1 MSNVISPQPARAKA
15 SASAYPLRGTL
26 KGALA
31 TLVLLLLALLFWQ
44 LLDQLQQTRKNQRQ
58 QAIDYSAE
66 LADHLSLNLALNAQ
80 IALNLLPIVESPQ
93 DSQQQQQL
101 LHKLQRSL
109 PDVRSFA
116 LLDASGQILSD
127 SASDSHDAPW
137 LAELIQRSHLQRY
150 YYSNPADGSVV
161 HVLLH
166 QSSGA
171 SPSYWVL
178 RLAPSFLQTLV
189 RQSEGSF
196 KPTWVIENRLSRQ
209 VIKRDEHSTPT
220 LGMLEPDEMADSALL
235 VPLSNSDWQLRGLFD
250 QQAVIE

>member
-1 MSNVISPQPARAKA
+1 M
-15 SASAYPLRGTL
+15 RGTL

-44 LLDQLQQTRKNQRQ
+44 LLDQLQQTRQDQRQ
-58 QAIDYSAE
+58 HAIDYSAD

-80 IALNLLPIVESPQ
+80 IALNLLPIIEAPQ

-101 LHKLQRSL
+101 LQKLQRSL

-116 LLDASGQILSD
+116 LLDSKGQILSD
-127 SASDSHDAPW
+127 SATDSQDAVW
-137 LAELIQRSHLQRY
+137 LAELVQRSRAQRY

-166 QSSGA
+166 QSSGG
-171 SPSYWVL
+171 SRGYWVL

-189 RQSEGSF
+189 RQSEEGF
-196 KPTWVIENRLSRQ
+196 KPTWVIENRLSHQ
-209 VIKRDEHSTPT
+209 VIKRDERSTSTP
-220 LGMLEPDEMADSALL
+220 GMLDPDEMASSVLL
-235 VPLSNSDWQLRGLFD
+235 VPLSNSDWQLRACSTSGPCSRRCCRPSL
-250 QQAVIE
+250 ASACWAWPSPCCR

>member
-1 MSNVISPQPARAKA
+1 MSPQPARAKA
-15 SASAYPLRGTL
+15 SASSYPLRRTL

-31 TLVLLLLALLFWQ
+31 TLVLLRLALLFWQ

-58 QAIDYSAE
+58 HAIDYSAE

-127 SASDSHDAPW
+127 SASDSHDSPW

-161 HVLLH
+161 HVLLL

-171 SPSYWVL
+171 SP
-178 RLAPSFLQTLV
+178 
-189 RQSEGSF
+189 
-196 KPTWVIENRLSRQ
+196 
-209 VIKRDEHSTPT
+209 
-220 LGMLEPDEMADSALL
+220 
-235 VPLSNSDWQLRGLFD
+235 
-250 QQAVIE
+250 